1 MDYRQGIEW
10 RKIKMQAKVL
20 VNVFAPYLWEVHSG
34 GNCDMIAR
42 VDISTL
48 DSDTR
53 KRMIKAL
60 ADTF

>member
-1 MDYRQGIEW
+1 
-10 RKIKMQAKVL
+10 MQAKVL